1 MLQPADPSREGRT
14 TSSCIDMPWG
24 PPAKASIILGWPDF
38 GERKK
43 HTDYILELLTYLL
56 IDEIDHLMSQ
66 MSQKYTKD
74 HRITVCPRSFWIKA
88 RLVRIPHNQWIHAFP
103 RSLRKKNVR
112 LRCPT
117 SSFLMVR
124 WINCKGS
131 RTLLLSDQHLKWWI
145 WLYLHCNFEVMK
157 IWSVSP
163 TCILILTK
171 VSCKWEYQA
180 SVDMFCN
187 HFPTL
192 SDKNRLR
199 HYRQAPKPGTKLRS
213 RPQL

>member
-1 MLQPADPSREGRT
+1 MGSPLWLSHCSTKGILISSLHISTLWYCREMKDR
-14 TSSCIDMPWG
+14 IN
-24 PPAKASIILGWPDF
+24 
-38 GERKK
+38 
-43 HTDYILELLTYLL
+43 
-56 IDEIDHLMSQ
+56 Q
-66 MSQKYTKD
+66 MSVAISELAISYITKCHKAQKRPQN
-74 HRITVCPRSFWIKA
+74 HSLPRSFRIKA

-117 SSFLMVR
+117 SSFLMVH

-187 HFPTL
+187 HFP
-192 SDKNRLR
+192 S
-199 HYRQAPKPGTKLRS
+199 
-213 RPQL
+213 